1 MILASAIKFH
11 IEATDK
17 NVILCGCRHGD
28 VFMQLPALGFKPHEG
43 YKEIEQ
49 GLQNNFMARILLRN
63 PFYATIVSDASRHQI
78 QISSYLESISESTRI
93 RRIPSI
99 RKMLNIIINACD
111 VKEKVYYRLY
121 NLLDFLSH

>member
-17 NVILCGCRHGD
+17 DVILCGCRHGD

-49 GLQNNFMARILLRN
+49 GFIDNNGNFLTREQA
-63 PFYATIVSDASRHQI
+63 FEHAKQCG
-78 QISSYLESISESTRI
+78 QISSKIAYERDHGEGVGGKRMISED
-93 RRIPSI
+93 
-99 RKMLNIIINACD
+99 LW
-111 VKEKVYYRLY
+111 
-121 NLLDFLSH
+121 